1 MYADEV
7 VPGRE
12 LIAYN
17 EKKLWVLYWS
27 FLDFGP
33 AALSNEDAWFT
44 GLVLRSHMVKTRLP
58 VACPKC
64 SRSSATCSSMWPTV
78 VISASASD

>member
-1 MYADEV
+1 MKIIEYTDEI

-12 LIAYN
+12 LIKN
-17 EKKLWVLYWS
+17 NDKKIWILYWS

-44 GLVLRSHMVKTRLP
+44 
-58 VACPKC
+58 
-64 SRSSATCSSMWPTV
+64 
-78 VISASASD
+78 